1 MKKEITNVD
10 PLLLLKNFTEA
21 RIALGRVGTSIPL
34 RESLAFKLAHANAR
48 DAVYSLIDF
57 ELLTKQLSEFD
68 LPIILLHSKAYS
80 RHNYL
85 KRPDYGRLLN
95 EDSINKLR
103 EYDLKPDI
111 VIIIADGLSATAIN
125 ENTSALLKNLVPL
138 IKSSKFSL
146 GPICLVEQGR
156 VAIGDDIG
164 YYLNAKYTIVLIG
177 ERPGLSAADSL
188 GVYLTYCPKPGLT
201 DESRNCISNIRLQG
215 LNYKLA
221 AEKIFFL
228 VSESFKLKLS
238 GVGLK
243 DNNGYLA
250 K

>member
-1 MKKEITNVD
+1 M
-10 PLLLLKNFTEA
+10 
-21 RIALGRVGTSIPL
+21 
-34 RESLAFKLAHANAR
+34 
-48 DAVYSLIDF
+48 
-57 ELLTKQLSEFD
+57 
-68 LPIILLHSKAYS
+68 
-80 RHNYL
+80 
-85 KRPDYGRLLN
+85 
-95 EDSINKLR
+95 
-103 EYDLKPDI
+103 
-111 VIIIADGLSATAIN
+111 
-125 ENTSALLKNLVPL
+125 
-138 IKSSKFSL
+138 
-146 GPICLVEQGR
+146 
-156 VAIGDDIG
+156 
-164 YYLNAKYTIVLIG
+164 IG

-201 DESRNCISNIRLQG
+201 DESRNCFSNIRLQG